1 MRGALLS
8 AIWLLSFC
16 AARASEPW
24 VLVLRQQL
32 IAEQQCALD
41 TINSVHWARLGED
54 RLPAGMIACID
65 GRAFEFSQLKRHL
78 KFELEAWEPILC

>member
-32 IAEQQCALD
+32 IAEQRCPS
-41 TINSVHWARLGED
+41 TRS
-54 RLPAGMIACID
+54 IAFIGPGID
-65 GRAFEFSQLKRHL
+65 GCAFEFSQLKLHL